1 MPKQNYSKITSYK
14 PVSSTGMKKLDW
26 FFAFLGMIHV
36 SMEEAANILNYRRNT
51 IQYWK
56 QTDDVNLSLI
66 MKIVDAL
73 GFYLDIKIWRG
84 DSWEEVSTITKRE
97 MSRLV
102 PGKREPHCL
111 APLVAAM
118 CLYDFT
124 AFRLAKMM
132 NLWVTTVRYWLDQD
146 DIAISRLFEI
156 VEAMDCHL
164 MIRVIKKDDIDID
177 RQAEFD
183 GPMFITS
190 IDIPDSK
197 TRVSDYLS

>member
-1 MPKQNYSKITSYK
+1 MKSNTNSCK
-14 PVSSTGMKKLDW
+14 PVSSTGMKKLNW
-26 FFAFLGMIHV
+26 FFTFLSMLHV
-36 SMEEAANILNYRRNT
+36 SMEEAANILNYRKAT

-66 MKIVDAL
+66 TKIVEAL
-73 GFYLDIKIWRG
+73 GFRLDIKIWRG
-84 DSWEEVSTITKRE
+84 DSWDEVSSITTRE
-97 MSRLV
+97 MRRLV

-111 APLVAAM
+111 TPLIAAM

-124 AFRLAKMM
+124 AFRLAKIM

-164 MIRVIKKDDIDID
+164 MIRVVKKDDAGDGH
-177 RQAEFD
+177 QADFD
-183 GPMFITS
+183 EPMYITL
-190 IDIPDSK
+190 IDIPSSK
-197 TRVSDYLS
+197 TKISDYLR